1 MNKVTK
7 FRWWQWDVPVTLMR
21 SCVQRVLPR
30 TAWGSGE
37 FQACVHLEP
46 TTTGHYRMTV
56 GKAYCR
62 HNTPHLN
69 RFHNSKLN
77 EHGTVCQLRKCTMQ
91 CCHCTSISST
101 PIPRI
106 LLGRNSTQNVTLHR
120 ETRKV
125 NCRHSGVCSDANLN
139 NNTLQ
144 HT

>member
-1 MNKVTK
+1 MQVVVVGCTINLNA
-7 FRWWQWDVPVTLMR
+7 FMR
-21 SCVQRVLPR
+21 SACATSYRMGKWSVSGMCAPR
-30 TAWGSGE
+30 AHNHRTS
-37 FQACVHLEP
+37 
-46 TTTGHYRMTV
+46 YRMTV
-56 GKAYCR
+56 GTAYCR
-62 HNTPHLN
+62 HNTPQLN

-139 NNTLQ
+139 SNTLQ